1 MVFTPLFGGREIM
14 ASKLKVLVIDDQ
26 PRRYEAIARAIEA
39 AGDQV
44 VPRLEGAH
52 RDIHAAVQR
61 LNPDVVIIDID
72 SPDRDVLEDMRR
84 ISHEQHRPIVMFVD
98 DAEPDSIRRAIRA
111 GVAAYVVKGASPER
125 VRSVLDVA
133 IARFQ
138 EDRALRDQ
146 LAEARSS
153 LEERKL
159 VERAKG
165 ILMDRRALSE
175 RQAYDLLRK
184 TAMDRGMRLADVA
197 RQLVGMADLL

>member
-1 MVFTPLFGGREIM
+1 M
-14 ASKLKVLVIDDQ
+14 ASKLRVLVIDDQ
-26 PRRYEAIARAIEA
+26 PQRYEAIAHAIEA

-44 VPRLEGAH
+44 VARVEDSSPNLRAIVESV
-52 RDIHAAVQR
+52 R
-61 LNPDVVIIDID
+61 PDVVIIDIE
-72 SPDRDVLEDMRR
+72 SPGRDMLEDMRR

-98 DAEPDSIRRAIRA
+98 EAEPDSIRRAIRA

-138 EDRALRDQ
+138 EEKALRDQ
-146 LAEARSS
+146 LAEAKTS

-165 ILMDRRALSE
+165 ILMKRRSLSE
-175 RQAYDLLRK
+175 PEAYQLLRK
-184 TAMDRGMRLADVA
+184 AAMDRNLRIADVA
-197 RQLVGMADLL
+197 KQLVEMADLI